1 MTNPSQP
8 PDLSRVAAFTLS
20 DVKRGLRWR
29 VLRWLGQVRLEHVVL
44 AWPYGVMSACLADY
58 GFPSARQ
65 WFFLVVALAS
75 ARGFVAAF
83 DRLTSPNA
91 PSSSRRSRRHHS
103 HTRGHD
109 GLGMLLLALS
119 TGVLFLVSCGSLN
132 RLALA
137 LSPFALAGL
146 LVGWHLRG
154 RGWLGHFAWGASLGI
169 VPLVAWVGLRGTLGY
184 AADWPAVLLAASVA
198 LWAAGLDIVSSWR
211 AARAQAG
218 PTGRAQA
225 GALFVARA
233 CHVLATVGL
242 VLLVRYG
249 PMGRVYVCG
258 CVAFGV
264 LLIYQHS
271 LAKLRDRRQAAL
283 QLFSIN
289 CFATLVLVA
298 TAVLDIFIG

>member
-169 VPLVAWVGLRGTLGY
+169 VPKPGLRYPFNLSVRKQGDDAWVLWRGTGNCTWYL
-184 AADWPAVLLAASVA
+184 PE
-198 LWAAGLDIVSSWR
+198 AG
-211 AARAQAG
+211 
-218 PTGRAQA
+218 
-225 GALFVARA
+225 FVRF
-233 CHVLATVGL
+233 
-242 VLLVRYG
+242 VR
-249 PMGRVYVCG
+249 
-258 CVAFGV
+258 
-264 LLIYQHS
+264 
-271 LAKLRDRRQAAL
+271 
-283 QLFSIN
+283 
-289 CFATLVLVA
+289 
-298 TAVLDIFIG
+298 